1 MEKSKKIDICPLLL
15 LIIIIAAGSLTM
27 AIKVY
32 NLI

>member
-15 LIIIIAAGSLTM
+15 IIIVVGSLIM

-32 NLI
+32 TLI